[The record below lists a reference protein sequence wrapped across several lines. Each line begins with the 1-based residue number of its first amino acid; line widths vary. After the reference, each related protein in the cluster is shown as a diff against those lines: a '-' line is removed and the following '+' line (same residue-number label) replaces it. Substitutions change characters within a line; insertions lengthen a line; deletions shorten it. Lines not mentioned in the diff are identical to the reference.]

1 MGNYKDKLKTQMT
14 DEQRYIL
21 EKALEYQEKLGFEK
35 DGDGWNDATDG
46 FRHAWGSAYLSLKYG
61 NTKSHAA
68 TSYYEYRE
76 KGQPREEREMDEWN
90 NSVGREIAKN
100 IRKENKD
107 IEKSFQWSHIE
118 DLIAVKVFEKI
129 KEKKVITSTTDKRL
143 KSNNSGLKNLVDK
156 TSGHTT
162 GYASSIE
169 DTAEEQESLRD
180 RLLRSREEKLAHYTA
195 RLAESPEKI
204 KEKESKHITLQEL
217 KAPQE
222 AKKQKVR
229 DIIEGKVQ
237 FDENKDYSS
246 YQNKKN
252 KDNKIFTQEEI
263 NTMSD
268 EEKQKNKEAIF
279 YQKQTIGV
287 PTEEQ
292 AQKAVSKGGMVFV
305 NSYTR
310 SDGTKVRSYYRS
322 R

>member
-1 MGNYKDKLKTQMT
+1 MGSYKNKLETQMT
-14 DEQRYIL
+14 DEERYIL
-21 EKALEYQEKLGFEK
+21 EKALEYQEKLGFDK
-35 DGDGWNDATDG
+35 SGDGWNDATDG

-68 TSYYEYRE
+68 TSYHELTERN
-76 KGQPREEREMDEWN
+76 QPREEREMDEWN
-90 NSVGREIAKN
+90 NSIGRDIAKN
-100 IRKENKD
+100 IRKENKN

-129 KEKKVITSTTDKRL
+129 KENKVITSTSDKRL

-156 TSGHTT
+156 TSGRAT
-162 GYASSIE
+162 GFASSLE
-169 DTAEEQESLRD
+169 NTAEKQESLRD
-180 RLLRSREEKLAHYTA
+180 KLLRAREEKLARYTA

-204 KEKESKHITLQEL
+204 KEQESKHVTLDEL

-237 FDENKDYSS
+237 FDEDKDYSS
-246 YQNKKN
+246 YENKKN

-263 NTMSD
+263 DTMSE
-268 EEKQKNKEAIF
+268 EEKKKNKEAIQ

-292 AQKAVSKGGMVFV
+292 AKKTAGKGGMVFV
-305 NSYTR
+305 NGYTR
-310 SDGTKVRSYYRS
+310 SDGTKVKSYYRS